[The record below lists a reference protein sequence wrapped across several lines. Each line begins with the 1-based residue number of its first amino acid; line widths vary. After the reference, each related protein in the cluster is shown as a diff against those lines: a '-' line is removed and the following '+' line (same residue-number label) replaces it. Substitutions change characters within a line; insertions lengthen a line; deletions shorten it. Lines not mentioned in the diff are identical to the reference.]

1 MAVNNKQ
8 EDILNAA
15 LKMFALRGYDGTTI
29 PMIADEANVGAGTIY
44 RYFENKQTLVN
55 SLFQNSVRTFSD
67 ALRSDFPVEGDMR
80 QKFAH
85 IFRRMGEFAEQYTET
100 LLFIDATA
108 GSYYLDEKSNEMF
121 QEFMSFIEH
130 QLDIGKKEG
139 KIRNMP
145 SKAMISIVY
154 GAFVQLFKV
163 KCNGML
169 EATPELMKAV
179 EESCWDAIRM
189 H

>member
-1 MAVNNKQ
+1 MAANKQ
-8 EDILNAA
+8 EDILKAA

-29 PMIADEANVGAGTIY
+29 PMIAEEANVGAGTIY

-55 SLFQNSVRTFSD
+55 SLFQNSVRMFSD
-67 ALRSDFPVEGDMR
+67 TLRSDFPETGDMR

-85 IFRRMGEFAEQYTET
+85 IFRRMGEFSEQYTET

-108 GSYYLDEKSNEMF
+108 GSYYLDDQSNENF
-121 QEFMSFIEH
+121 HEFLSFIER
-130 QLDIGKKEG
+130 QLELGKKEG
-139 KIRNMP
+139 QIRNMP

-163 KCNGML
+163 KRNGLL
-169 EATPELMKAV
+169 EATPEIMQAV